1 MSKYSVNQTVLR
13 EEKYLV
19 EALKEMGYEVEVHAE
34 GAPLNS
40 YYSEQEA
47 KVANIIIRR
56 QHLRGAY
63 GDIGFTRQP
72 DGQFEMVKDE
82 LDQYHGYG
90 AKWLGQVQQ
99 LYKEKQT
106 LAMARSKGYIFKGR
120 EVVQTKEGQQVRLQ
134 FATRR

>member
-1 MSKYSVNQTVLR
+1 
-13 EEKYLV
+13 
-19 EALKEMGYEVEVHAE
+19 MGYEVEVHPQ
-34 GAPLNS
+34 GVNLNS

-47 KVANIIIRR
+47 KDANIIIRR

-72 DGQFEMVKDE
+72 DGQFAMVKDE
-82 LDQYHGYG
+82 LDEYRGYG
-90 AKWLGQVQQ
+90 AKWVGRVQQ
-99 LYKEKQT
+99 IYKEKQT
-106 LAMARSKGYIFKGR
+106 LAMARAKGYTLKGR